1 MAIMLSRILGLV
13 REQVFA
19 GLFGAG
25 LVYDAFVVAFRIPN
39 LLRDLF
45 AEGALSAAFV
55 TVFSAYDKQRS
66 KEETWRLAANVLN
79 FFLVLL
85 SGVTLLTMV
94 FAEEIVGV
102 LAPDFS
108 LVAGK
113 TALTTRLTMIMAP
126 FLICISLAAVV
137 MGILNTKGRFFV
149 PAMAS
154 SFFNLGSIIGGTA
167 LAYILPRFGQ
177 PAILGMAIGTLIG
190 GLLQLGIQLP
200 ALSTTGFRYRWVFD
214 LKDPGLRRIL
224 VLMIPAMIGMSATQI
239 TLFINTNFATS
250 CGQGAVSWLYYA
262 FRLVQLP
269 IGIFGVALSIAIL
282 PILARQAADKDLPA
296 IKDTMVSSLTMVFAL
311 TIPATAGLII
321 LSQPIIRLIYQ
332 HGAFTAADTL
342 ATAET
347 LACYALGLLAYSANK
362 VLVPAFYAL
371 DKTKIPVI
379 ASFIAIVVNIVIV
392 TLTIDAYQ
400 HRAIA
405 LATSCTML
413 LNFLFLMT
421 VLYIYL
427 RGYSLR
433 YLILG
438 AIKIGLAT
446 VVLSTCL
453 SLLRWQY
460 STWWNGNLLEQA
472 TILGAAILVATLLYV
487 LTLYLLGLGELTI
500 LVTKIHSRFKK
511 RC

>member
-1 MAIMLSRILGLV
+1 MLSRILGLV

-85 SGVTLLTMV
+85 SVLTLLTMF
-94 FAEEIVGV
+94 FAQEIVAV

-113 TALTTRLTMIMAP
+113 TELTALLTIVMAP

-154 SFFNLGSIIGGTA
+154 SFFNLGSILTGTA
-167 LAYILPRFGQ
+167 LAIILPRFGQ

-190 GLLQLGIQLP
+190 GLLQLGVQLP
-200 ALSTTGFRYRWVFD
+200 TLFGTGFRYRWVLD
-214 LKDPGLRRIL
+214 LRDPGLRRIL
-224 VLMIPAMIGMSATQI
+224 VMMMPAMIGMSATQI
-239 TLFINTNFATS
+239 TLFINTNFAAS

-282 PILARQAADKDLPA
+282 PILARQAADKNIPA
-296 IKDTMVSSLTMVFAL
+296 IKDTMVTSLTMVFAL

-321 LSQPIIRLIYQ
+321 LSEPIIRLIYQ

-342 ATAET
+342 ATSQT

-379 ASFIAIVVNIVIV
+379 ASFLAIAINVLIV

-413 LNFLFLMT
+413 LNFVFLMT

-433 YLILG
+433 YLAFG
-438 AIKIGLAT
+438 AMKIGLAT
-446 VVLSTCL
+446 LVLCTCL
-453 SLLRWQY
+453 YLLRYQH

-472 TILGAAILVATLLYV
+472 TILGAAILIAVFLYI

-500 LVTKIHSRFKK
+500 LVKKVRSRFKK
-511 RC
+511 RG